1 MAAKVLG
8 VLGAVGAFFL
18 TALPAAAAEAERDAG
33 AELTKKPPEEGQH
46 HFALGA
52 QIGFFNPNG
61 LAVRAGF
68 RPISLEVAGGFV
80 PTLLS
85 YGEQSDPDLKLIA
98 PFEVTPQL
106 LLGDIKLGNKI
117 HGAFRLGYRY
127 NLMLGHGVTFGG
139 QLSKRWGHLQLEGL
153 WGMSVFPGAVDKLR
167 DEDTVPAK
175 TSFNFP
181 PSITWGLT
189 VGLLYYP

>member
-1 MAAKVLG
+1 MRAWWLGILGLSCAAL
-8 VLGAVGAFFL
+8 L
-18 TALPAAAAEAERDAG
+18 AAEPAEAAERDAG
-33 AELTKKPPEEGQH
+33 EGKEPASEEELQQN
-46 HFALGA
+46 FAFGA
-52 QIGFFNPNG
+52 QVGFFNPNG

-68 RPISLEVAGGFV
+68 RPISLEVAGGFA

-85 YGEQSDPDLKLIA
+85 YGGQSDPDLKLIA
-98 PFEVTPQL
+98 PFEITPQL
-106 LLGDIKLGNKI
+106 LLGDLKLGNKI

-127 NLMLGHGVTFGG
+127 NLKLGHGVTFGG

-153 WGMSVFPGAVDKLR
+153 WGMSVFPGAVDKLS
-167 DEDTVPAK
+167 EEHTVPGN
-175 TSFNFP
+175 TSYNFP